1 MTNQSDIYSTV
12 APWPS
17 QDDGPEGRLR
27 RGLAIAARVKITKNR
42 LGYKVPSQSGN
53 GSYTVSLEGEPFC
66 TCPDFE
72 LTRKPCKHVFAA
84 QIVAERDGEP
94 GGVSPAA
101 PAAEQDDEPEGEPS
115 AAPATKPAAL
125 LPTRDWSIYNRAQ
138 ANEQRHFVTLLR
150 ELCDTAPQ
158 LPWSGGRPRLPTG
171 DMIFAIALKVYSTM
185 SGRRAMSDIADAHDK
200 GLLKWPP
207 SLASLYKY
215 FDEPP

>member
-125 LPTRDWSIYNRAQ
+125 LPTRGLVHLQPRSGQRA
-138 ANEQRHFVTLLR
+138 AALRHPAEGAVRHRAPVAVVRRTPPPTDRGYDLR
-150 ELCDTAPQ
+150 HRPQ
-158 LPWSGGRPRLPTG
+158 GLQHHVRAAGHVGYCGRPRQG
-171 DMIFAIALKVYSTM
+171 AAQVAAVA
-185 SGRRAMSDIADAHDK
+185 R
-200 GLLKWPP
+200 
-207 SLASLYKY
+207 
-215 FDEPP
+215 